1 MILNS
6 CLAQHSSYTHTQ
18 SGGWRCSSVVEHCE
32 KKSENVSNIS
42 VRNLRK
48 NEIVTR
54 IKVSLLEQ

>member
-1 MILNS
+1 
-6 CLAQHSSYTHTQ
+6 
-18 SGGWRCSSVVEHCE
+18 VVEHCE